1 MEVKIMKTKMIVVTS
16 MIVVG
21 LCGSVWA
28 LDGIVSH
35 WRFDQG
41 SGNIA
46 YDSAGTNDGTIYGAT
61 WTTGKIDGALS
72 FDDVDDY
79 VIIADDPSLRFTQY
93 DSFSVSFWAKPSNGG
108 YVFSKLNAY
117 PQSGI
122 FGYAL
127 RWLSDTYKFQ
137 FMTQESGI
145 DNVFVD
151 TSNNSVHPGIWY
163 FGTAVYDNKNMK
175 VYLNAEL
182 KGTNFF
188 GLDTGSTSPDN
199 NFAIGVRLLPS
210 ILEQHFGGIIDDVM
224 IFDKALSDQEI
235 LEIYHTGMGDTEWTL
250 GVPVI
255 EVNTEYAEWDPF
267 LSADGLSLYYS
278 KGKTDTFYFHRLYQ
292 ATRQEPFGPFTS
304 INEISELNY
313 SGGHIQDPWVSSDN
327 LRLYYMRTEPGNY
340 WRLKFSERASV
351 NDPWPVGVNIS
362 ELNVLN
368 QMLRSPTLTA
378 DELTI
383 FFSSFP
389 TNPIPGGEG
398 GDDIWMATRPD
409 RYSPF
414 GNITNQIGINTAA
427 SEGGPSVS
435 PDGLTLVFD
444 SDCNGKWQLFK
455 ATRESLTEPFGNVE
469 HLWACDTHG
478 GSSATPCLSSDGS
491 AIYYRSH
498 TATRST
504 DIFVSYLIEEPIED
518 PLEAV
523 ITHIEDA
530 IAEKVKA
537 LEKVNAAIEQ
547 EWAAYDALE
556 QLLESGDYGDLKKGD
571 IVTAMQNTHS
581 SIQHQQQSIDALQK
595 SIEKLLYSLS
605 ALGYGPQPPGSNWP
619 PNVTITQPEDGAVF
633 TPSQTIEIE
642 AEALD
647 FDGSVVMVEFFANG
661 SKIGEDNEAADGWI
675 TSWSDHPEGTY
686 SLTAQV
692 TDNEGATTT
701 SPAVEITVF
710 VPPPPPPPP
719 PIPPPPLPPP
729 PPGP

>member
-1 MEVKIMKTKMIVVTS
+1 MKAKMIVVAVL
-16 MIVVG
+16 IVVG
-21 LCGSVWA
+21 LCSPAWA

-35 WRFDQG
+35 WKFDEG

-46 YDSAGTNDGTIYGAT
+46 YDSVGTNDGSIYGAT
-61 WTTGKIDGALS
+61 WTTGKINGALS

-79 VIIADDPSLRFTQY
+79 VVIADDPSLRFTQY

-137 FMTQESGI
+137 FMTQESGV

-151 TSNNSVHPGIWY
+151 TTNNSVHAGIWY

-210 ILEQHFGGIIDDVM
+210 ILEQHFGGIIDDVI
-224 IFDKALSDQEI
+224 IFDRALSDQEI
-235 LEIYHTGMGDTEWTL
+235 REIYIMGMGDTEWTL
-250 GVPVI
+250 GVPVM

-278 KGKTDTFYFHRLYQ
+278 KGKTDIFYFHRLYQ

-398 GDDIWMATRPD
+398 GDDIWMATRPN

-414 GNITNQIGINTAA
+414 GNITNQIGINTADN
-427 SEGGPSVS
+427 EGGPSVS

-444 SDCNGKWQLFK
+444 SHRNGPSQLFK
-455 ATRESLTEPFGNVE
+455 ATRQSLTQPFGNIE
-469 HLWACDTHG
+469 HLWACDTPG
-478 GSSATPCLSSDGS
+478 GSSATPCLSGDGS

-504 DIFVSYLIEEPIED
+504 DIFVSYLTVTRAAIDIKPGSCPNPLNVKNKGVLPVAILGSEDFDVQSVDVASIRLAGVAPIRSSFED
-518 PLEAV
+518 VAAPVSNGNECECSAEGPDGFIDLTLKFETQMIVEV
-523 ITHIEDA
+523 IGEVEHGDELVLKLVGVLSDETHIEGSDCVIIRGRHKPLNRA
-530 IAEKVKA
+530 DFNGDGIVDMSDF
-537 LEKVNAAIEQ
+537 AAFSENWLQ
-547 EWAAYDALE
+547 SSFA
-556 QLLESGDYGDLKKGD
+556 DY
-571 IVTAMQNTHS
+571 
-581 SIQHQQQSIDALQK
+581 
-595 SIEKLLYSLS
+595 
-605 ALGYGPQPPGSNWP
+605 
-619 PNVTITQPEDGAVF
+619 
-633 TPSQTIEIE
+633 
-642 AEALD
+642 
-647 FDGSVVMVEFFANG
+647 
-661 SKIGEDNEAADGWI
+661 
-675 TSWSDHPEGTY
+675 
-686 SLTAQV
+686 
-692 TDNEGATTT
+692 
-701 SPAVEITVF
+701 
-710 VPPPPPPPP
+710 
-719 PIPPPPLPPP
+719 
-729 PPGP
+729 

>member
-1 MEVKIMKTKMIVVTS
+1 MKAKMIVVAVL
-16 MIVVG
+16 IVVG
-21 LCGSVWA
+21 LCFPAWA

-35 WRFDQG
+35 WKFDEG

-46 YDSAGTNDGTIYGAT
+46 YDSTGINDGSIYGAT

-79 VIIADDPSLRFTQY
+79 VVIADDPSLRFTQY

-137 FMTQESGI
+137 FMTQESGV

-151 TSNNSVHPGIWY
+151 TTNNSVHAGIWY

-188 GLDTGSTSPDN
+188 GLDTGNTSPDN

-210 ILEQHFGGIIDDVM
+210 ILEQHFGGIIDDVI
-224 IFDKALSDQEI
+224 IFDRALSDQEI
-235 LEIYHTGMGDTEWTL
+235 REIYIMGMGDTEWTL
-250 GVPVI
+250 GVPVM

-292 ATRQEPFGPFTS
+292 AARQEPFGPFTS
-304 INEISELNY
+304 IKEISELNY
-313 SGGHIQDPWVSSDN
+313 SGGHIQDPWVSADN

-340 WRLKFSERASV
+340 WRLKFSERKSV

-414 GNITNQIGINTAA
+414 GNITNQIGINTANN
-427 SEGGPSVS
+427 EGGPSVS

-444 SDCNGKWQLFK
+444 SHRNGPSQLFK
-455 ATRESLTEPFGNVE
+455 ATRQSLTQPFGNIE
-469 HLWACDTHG
+469 HLWACDTPG

-504 DIFVSYLIEEPIED
+504 DIFVSYLAVTKAAIDIKPGSCPNPLNVKNKGVLPVAILGSEDFDVQSVDVASIRLAGVAPIRSNFED
-518 PLEAV
+518 VAAPVSNGNECECSAEGPDGFIDLTLKFETQMIVEVIGEVEHGDELALELTGV
-523 ITHIEDA
+523 LSDETHIEGSDCVIIRGRHKPLNRA
-530 IAEKVKA
+530 DFNGDGIVDMSDF
-537 LEKVNAAIEQ
+537 AAFSENWLQ
-547 EWAAYDALE
+547 
-556 QLLESGDYGDLKKGD
+556 
-571 IVTAMQNTHS
+571 S
-581 SIQHQQQSIDALQK
+581 SI
-595 SIEKLLYSLS
+595 
-605 ALGYGPQPPGSNWP
+605 
-619 PNVTITQPEDGAVF
+619 
-633 TPSQTIEIE
+633 
-642 AEALD
+642 
-647 FDGSVVMVEFFANG
+647 VE
-661 SKIGEDNEAADGWI
+661 
-675 TSWSDHPEGTY
+675 Y
-686 SLTAQV
+686 
-692 TDNEGATTT
+692 
-701 SPAVEITVF
+701 
-710 VPPPPPPPP
+710 
-719 PIPPPPLPPP
+719 
-729 PPGP
+729 